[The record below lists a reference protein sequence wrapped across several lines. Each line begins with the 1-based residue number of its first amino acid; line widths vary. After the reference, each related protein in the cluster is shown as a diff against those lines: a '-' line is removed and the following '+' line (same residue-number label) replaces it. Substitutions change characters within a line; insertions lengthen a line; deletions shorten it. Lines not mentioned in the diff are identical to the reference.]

1 MSCVVTVPTYV
12 SLCRHE
18 IVNMNTKQKPD
29 WFMKKNPNGTVPV
42 LETASGQVIYESPI
56 TCEYLEEVYLE
67 KKLCPADPFERAQNK
82 MLLENYSKVGRLA
95 FGIVCI
101 TYKSA
106 DLHHKSNCSKEQ
118 LCF

>member
-1 MSCVVTVPTYV
+1 
-12 SLCRHE
+12 
-18 IVNMNTKQKPD
+18 MNTKQKPD

-56 TCEYLEEVYLE
+56 TCEYLEEVYPE

-101 TYKSA
+101 THLLICIVNPIVVKNNYVFRLYFS
-106 DLHHKSNCSKEQ
+106 LNH
-118 LCF
+118 FRF